1 MISFLP
7 SPILLVI
14 NCILISLNVIVI
26 ATPMMVLGVFKF
38 LLPFHFVAIT
48 IEKCNYYLYKT
59 WVFDN
64 RVIIRLTNNIKW
76 HITGDKI
83 PTTKKSCIII
93 SNHISWLDILF
104 IGCVYKGNVPTTKFF
119 MKHSLIYIPF
129 AGLACYAL
137 GMPFLRQIGRA
148 HV

>member
-104 IGCVYKGNVPTTKFF
+104 IGCVYKGNVPTTKF
-119 MKHSLIYIPF
+119 HLQVLHATP
-129 AGLACYAL
+129 
-137 GMPFLRQIGRA
+137 
-148 HV
+148 